1 MGESSRSMYETG
13 KEHLKDGKD
22 RAEDSHQWK
31 HWALDHPEIEG
42 DPQFR
47 LQIVS
52 SFSDPLTRQ
61 LAEAVRIEHRGA
73 YILNLKSE
81 FSRYQ

>member
-1 MGESSRSMYETG
+1 MAGGWKEVWKSGHEGWKQRSECGESSRSMYERG

-42 DPQFR
+42 DPKFR

-52 SFSDPLTRQ
+52 SFSDP
-61 LAEAVRIEHRGA
+61 
-73 YILNLKSE
+73 
-81 FSRYQ
+81 